1 MKKKSIKAKIKEIAK
16 EALID
21 PTDAFYERVEEE
33 LEKQIT
39 VDFLEKIRNEML
51 KRPSRGRPSKG
62 LGITGNNEDEV

>member
-1 MKKKSIKAKIKEIAK
+1 MKTKSIKTKIKEIAK

-21 PTDAFYERVEEE
+21 PTDAFFEKVEEE

-51 KRPSRGRPSKG
+51 KRPSRGRPSKTSG
-62 LGITGNNEDEV
+62 EDHGNI